1 MKEKQIA
8 RSYAKTIAE
17 LGQELNVDVA
27 KELTE
32 LTQTINENNDL
43 ETLLFL
49 DLFTEEEKQDVL
61 NVVMTKLNLSKVVV
75 HFMKFLIEEKRISLF
90 PIIFKDVIVLDDE
103 AKGFMRGKIEG
114 VSDEVDH
121 SFAEKMTHFLSQKLG
136 KEIKLS
142 YEKNNEMTAG
152 YRVTV
157 GDLQLDASLDNQ
169 LNKFKETVLNS

>member
-8 RSYAKTIAE
+8 RSYAKTITE

-27 KELTE
+27 EELTL
-32 LTQTINENNDL
+32 LTSMINENNNL
-43 ETLLFL
+43 ETLLFM
-49 DLFTEEEKQDVL
+49 DVFTIDEKQDVL
-61 NVVMTKLNLSKVVV
+61 DQVMSKLKLSPIVVN
-75 HFMKFLIEEKRISLF
+75 FMKFLLQQKRVSLF

-103 AKGFMRGKIEG
+103 AKGFMRGTIEG
-114 VSDEVDH
+114 VLDDVDAKF
-121 SFAEKMTHFLSQKLG
+121 SEKMTKFLSEKIG
-136 KEIKLS
+136 KDIKLR
-142 YEKNNEMTAG
+142 YEKNKEMTAG